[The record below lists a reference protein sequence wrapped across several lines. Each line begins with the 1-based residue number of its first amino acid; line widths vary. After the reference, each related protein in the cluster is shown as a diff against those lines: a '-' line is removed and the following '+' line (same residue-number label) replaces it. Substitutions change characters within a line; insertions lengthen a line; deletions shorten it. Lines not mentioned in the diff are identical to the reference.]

1 MRIVLCDENRIL
13 CEALAAGLEA
23 RGHEVVS
30 IVTTAPDGVQAVAAQ
45 QPDVCLLDLRFHGL
59 PEGVAAAR
67 TIRKYH
73 PGTKVLLLSAVTDP
87 ATVARALEGSVAG
100 FLRKHRDVAH
110 TADALHL
117 VATGGP
123 VIHDTP
129 RSA

>member
-13 CEALAAGLEA
+13 CEGLAAGLKA

-73 PGTKVLLLSAVTDP
+73 PATKALGLPAVTDP
-87 ATVARALEGSVAG
+87 APLARPLEGGVAG
-100 FLRKHRDVAH
+100 FRRKDSHVSH
-110 TADALHL
+110 
-117 VATGGP
+117 
-123 VIHDTP
+123 
-129 RSA
+129 